1 MIKRETKT
9 LINYKQS
16 HFLNARHA
24 LNVGYSMSLIVVK
37 LFYKQ
42 IITNINKDDN
52 IRKNK
57 PHTRTLTTHLI

>member
-1 MIKRETKT
+1 MIKSETT
-9 LINYKQS
+9 ALMNYKQS

-24 LNVGYSMSLIVVK
+24 LKVGYSMSFVVK

-42 IITNINKDDN
+42 IITNTNHDDN

-57 PHTRTLTTHLI
+57 HEKLTTYLI